1 MKIGKLIGSSL
12 WHYRRTTWTVFLGVV
27 VAVAV
32 LTGALMVG
40 DSVKHSLRRITG
52 QRLGKI
58 RLALVPG
65 DRLFRQDLAGELGM
79 RSRLHVV
86 PFFNTTGIAI
96 SNEKGTRI
104 NRVDISGINES
115 FAGLWEK
122 SGTIPRQGEAVLSL
136 NTAARLGVDTGDMI
150 LLRIE
155 SRGKISGNAP
165 FVPDRQDPV
174 ALNLRIAALV
184 TDEEYGRF
192 SLGTEQTAPL
202 NVFVNLGELTDRI
215 GLHGLANGMLVTGDD
230 GPGPTPAM
238 LDSITTQI
246 WQAEDAGILIQPLL
260 PAEQTK
266 KRTRRITGEGS
277 RYQLTSEQIFISDN
291 QAAVIR
297 QVIVESTPILT
308 FMVNSII
315 SNNRLTP
322 YSFVTAADSGLL
334 PVPPE
339 RGEIVINEWL
349 ASDLQAHP
357 GDSVTLTYWILGPMR
372 TLKEESARFMVKDVV
387 AVNEVFAGQKL
398 MPAFPGISQ
407 AGHCRDWETGSP
419 VDLSKIRTRDEDY
432 WKQYRG
438 TPKAFISLAD
448 GQRLWGNPFGSLT
461 AFRFDSEPDRIP
473 VLKER
478 MMKRL
483 SPMQNG
489 IVFRPVYQEGMAA
502 ATHSTDFGQLFLGLG
517 FFIITAALIL
527 TGMLFSMHLSGRMEE
542 AGLMLAIGIRR
553 PVVLRILLGEAL
565 LIAGTGSV
573 VGAIAGIG
581 INELLLVGLN
591 TLWYGAVQTSS
602 LVAKVLP
609 GTLLTGAL
617 SGIFIATAVMAFT
630 IGIHKRLPVA
640 WLLKGIPKV
649 PVHTGMRR
657 PRKLA
662 AIILLAIGTM
672 AILVTGA
679 NRKNTT
685 AETQKE
691 SGTGG
696 FLIWMETTLPVLQE
710 MNSKDAQAVMNLA
723 GEPVLDHVRFIPLQ
737 VKAGDDASC
746 LNLNQVSN
754 PPLMAIPARLFD
766 SLGVMTFNALAPGI
780 DLAHPWT
787 GLEVSNGN
795 GVINGFADMTVIT
808 WGLQKKIGD
817 TLQFMDEHGDKLL
830 VKLAGGLENSIF
842 QGNLLI
848 SDIFFR
854 KAFPSVSGAKT
865 FLAYHDIPASAGEKG
880 FNGPTQVRLDSLAA
894 VLENAL
900 RDYGLMTLPA
910 TDRLAAFN
918 TVENTYLT
926 VFMMLGGLGL
936 IIGTIGL
943 GIILRRDIQERRG
956 QLAMMRAIGYSKR
969 LIRRILFLEYLKI
982 MAAGMVAGIV
992 PSVAILLPRMLQPG
1006 FQLPILWMSIIILLV
1021 LLSGLTW
1028 IWHALHGALKG
1039 EIILSLRQE

>member
-1 MKIGKLIGSSL
+1 MKAGKLIGASI
-12 WHYRRTTWTVFLGVV
+12 WHYRRTTWTVFLGVM

-40 DSVKHSLRRITG
+40 DSVRYSLRRITD

-65 DRLFRQDLAGELGM
+65 DRLFRQELAVELG
-79 RSRLHVV
+79 RKTGLQVV
-86 PFFNTTGIAI
+86 PFFSTTGIAI
-96 SNEKGTRI
+96 NNEKRTRI
-104 NRVDISGINES
+104 NSVEISGVNES
-115 FAGLWEK
+115 FTGLWNK
-122 SGTIPRQGEAVLSL
+122 IITTPGRGEVVLSL
-136 NTAARLGVDTGDMI
+136 NTATRLGVDTGDMI
-150 LLRIE
+150 LLRME
-155 SRGKISGNAP
+155 PREKVSRNAP
-165 FVPDRQDPV
+165 FVPDRKDPV
-174 ALNLRIAALV
+174 AMNLKVTTLV

-202 NVFVNLGELTDRI
+202 NVFVNLDELADRL
-215 GLHGLANGMLVTGDD
+215 GLHGFANGILVAGDKAERQ
-230 GPGPTPAM
+230 TSE
-238 LDSITTQI
+238 LIDSLTKQI
-246 WQAEDAGILIQPLL
+246 WKPEDVGILIDPLE
-260 PAEQTK
+260 PVGENV
-266 KRTRRITGEGS
+266 KRTSHTAVPGS
-277 RYQLTSEQIFISDN
+277 FYQLTSEQIFIPGN

-297 QVIVESTPILT
+297 QVFEKTAPLLT
-308 FMVNSII
+308 FMVNSVEA
-315 SNNRLTP
+315 NNRYTP

-334 PVPPE
+334 PVSPGT
-339 RGEIVINEWL
+339 GEILINEWL
-349 ASDLQAHP
+349 ASDLHTRP
-357 GDSVTLTYWILGPMR
+357 GDSVRLTYWILGPMR
-372 TLKEESARFMVKDVV
+372 TLREKSARFIVKSIVP
-387 AVNEVFAGQKL
+387 VNEVAAGPAL

-419 VDLSKIRTRDEDY
+419 VDLSKIRSKDEDY
-432 WKQYRG
+432 WKQFRG
-438 TPKAFISLAD
+438 TPKAFISLVD
-448 GQRLWGNPFGSLT
+448 GQRLWSNPFGSYT
-461 AFRFDSEPDRIP
+461 GFRFIVDPDSLSL
-473 VLKER
+473 LKQR

-483 SPMQNG
+483 NPQQNG

-517 FFIITAALIL
+517 FFIIVAALIL
-527 TGMLFSMHLSGRMEE
+527 TGMLFSIHLSGRMDE
-542 AGLMLAIGIRR
+542 AGLLLAVGIRR
-553 PVVLRILLGEAL
+553 SAVLRIVLGEAL
-565 LIAGTGSV
+565 LIAVSGSV
-573 VGAIAGIG
+573 VGAIAAIG
-581 INELLLVGLN
+581 INELLLAGLN

-609 GTLLTGAL
+609 GTLLAGAL
-617 SGIFIATAVMAFT
+617 LGVFIAATVMALT
-630 IGIHKRLPVA
+630 LRRYRKMPVS
-640 WLLKGIPKV
+640 WLLKGIPPE
-649 PVHTGMRR
+649 PVRTGFRR
-657 PRKLA
+657 PRNFT

-672 AILVTGA
+672 TILVTGA
-679 NRKNTT
+679 NRKNTA

-696 FLIWMETTLPVLQE
+696 FLLWMETTLPVLQD
-710 MNSKDAQAVMNLA
+710 MNSKDARVTLNLA
-723 GEPVLDHVRFIPLQ
+723 DEPVLEHIRFIALP

-754 PPLMAIPARLFD
+754 PPLMAIPTRLFD
-766 SLGVMTFNALAPGI
+766 SLGVMTFNSLASGI
-780 DLAHPWT
+780 DPAHPWP
-787 GLEVSNGN
+787 GLENNYGD

-808 WGLQKKIGD
+808 WGFQKKIGD
-817 TLQFMDEHGDKLL
+817 TLRFIDEQGDPLL

-842 QGNLLI
+842 QGALLI
-848 SDIFFR
+848 SDRFFR

-880 FNGPTQVRLDSLAA
+880 FDRPKQEQLDSLSA

-943 GIILRRDIQERRG
+943 GIVLRRDIQERRG
-956 QLAMMRAIGYSKR
+956 QLAMMRAIGYSKK
-969 LIRRILFLEYLKI
+969 LIRRMLFLEYLKI
-982 MAAGMVAGIV
+982 LVAGMAAGMI
-992 PSVAILLPRMLQPG
+992 PSMAILLPRMLEPG
-1006 FQLPILWMSIIILLV
+1006 FHSPILLMCLILLLV

-1028 IWHALHGALKG
+1028 ILHSLQGAMKG

>member
-1 MKIGKLIGSSL
+1 MRIGKLIVASL
-12 WHYRRTTWTVFLGVV
+12 WYYRRTSLTVFLGVV

-40 DSVKHSLRRITG
+40 DSVKYSLRRITD

-58 RLALVPG
+58 RLALIPG
-65 DRLFRQDLAGELGM
+65 DRLFRQNLAGELSL
-79 RSRLHVV
+79 RTKFTVV
-86 PFFNTTGIAI
+86 PFFSTTGIAI

-104 NRVDISGINES
+104 NRVVISGVDAH
-115 FAGLWEK
+115 FTGLWDKK
-122 SGTIPRQGEAVLSL
+122 SQFPSRGEAVLSM
-136 NTAARLGVDTGDMI
+136 NTAVRLGVDTGDII
-150 LLRIE
+150 LVRME
-155 SRGKISGNAP
+155 PREKVSRNAP

-192 SLGTEQTAPL
+192 SLGTEQSAPL
-202 NVFVNLGELTDRI
+202 NVFVNLGELADRM
-215 GLHGLANGMLVTGDD
+215 GLHGLANGMLITGDN
-230 GPGPTPAM
+230 GQTPTPAM
-238 LDSITTQI
+238 LDSITGQT
-246 WQAEDAGILIQPLL
+246 WRAEDAGILIQPLL
-260 PAEQTK
+260 TAPQTK
-266 KRTRRITGEGS
+266 KSTGRINGE
-277 RYQLTSEQIFISDN
+277 RPLFQITSEQIFISDN

-297 QVIVESTPILT
+297 QALGKSAPILT
-308 FMVNSII
+308 FMVNSI
-315 SNNRLTP
+315 SLNQRSAP

-334 PVPPE
+334 PVSPGT
-339 RGEIVINEWL
+339 GEIVINEWL
-349 ASDLQAHP
+349 ASDLKART

-372 TLKEESARFMVKDVV
+372 TLKEESARFVVKDVV
-387 AVNEVFAGQKL
+387 TVDEVTSGAEL
-398 MPAFPGISQ
+398 MPAFPGISR

-419 VDLSKIRTRDEDY
+419 VDLSRIRIKDEDY
-432 WKQYRG
+432 WEQYRG

-461 AFRFDSEPDRIP
+461 GFRFSSEPDHIP
-473 VLKER
+473 ELKER

-489 IVFRPVYQEGMAA
+489 MVFRPVYQEGMDAA
-502 ATHSTDFGQLFLGLG
+502 IHSTDFGQLFLGLG
-517 FFIITAALIL
+517 FFIIAAALIL
-527 TGMLFSMHLSGRMEE
+527 TGMLFSMHLSYRMDE
-542 AGLMLAIGIRR
+542 AGLMLAVGIRR
-553 PVVLRILLGEAL
+553 AFVLRVLLGEAL
-565 LIAGTGSV
+565 VISVAGST

-581 INELLLVGLN
+581 INELLLEGLN

-609 GTLLTGAL
+609 GTLLAGAL
-617 SGIFIATAVMAFT
+617 SGVFIALTVMALT
-630 IGIHKRLPVA
+630 LRGYRKMPA
-640 WLLKGIPKV
+640 SWLLKGIPPE
-649 PVHTGMRR
+649 PVRTGFRR
-657 PRKLA
+657 PRNLT

-679 NRKNTT
+679 NRKNTI

-696 FLIWMETTLPVLQE
+696 FLLWMETALPVLYD
-710 MNSKDAQAVMNLA
+710 MNSKDAWAALNFADVPILEQI
-723 GEPVLDHVRFIPLQ
+723 RFIPLQ
-737 VKAGDDASC
+737 VKTGDNASC

-766 SLGVMTFNALAPGI
+766 SLGVMTFNSLAPGI
-780 DLAHPWT
+780 DPARPWP
-787 GLEVSNGN
+787 GLEKSNGN
-795 GVINGFADMTVIT
+795 YVINGFADMTVIT

-817 TLQFMDEHGDKLL
+817 TLRFMDEQGNQLL
-830 VKLAGGLENSIF
+830 VRLAGGLENSIF

-848 SDIFFR
+848 SDVFFR
-854 KAFPSVSGAKT
+854 KAFPSVCGSKT
-865 FLAYHDIPASAGEKG
+865 FLAYHDIPARAGEIVFDRLK
-880 FNGPTQVRLDSLAA
+880 QDQLDSLAA

-910 TDRLAAFN
+910 TERLAAFN

-956 QLAMMRAIGYSKR
+956 QLALMRAIGYSKR
-969 LIRRILFLEYLKI
+969 LIRRMLFREYFKIL
-982 MAAGMVAGIV
+982 AAGMAAGIV
-992 PSVAILLPRMLQPG
+992 PSVAILLPRTLQPG
-1006 FQLPILWMSIIILLV
+1006 FQLPILWMSILLLLV
-1021 LLSGLTW
+1021 LLSGLIW
-1028 IWHALHGALKG
+1028 ILHALHGTLKG
-1039 EIILSLRQE
+1039 EIIRNLREE